1 VVATVDSTSNGV
13 GTALKLTLDF
23 SGTSLSVADQAAAVQ
38 TLVQGITYGNA
49 GSTPTD
55 YARAISIEV
64 SDGVSTSKD
73 AALLTVTPV
82 ANSETIGGVSYVT
95 GTSAVDT
102 LAGTAADDTFVGYG
116 GPLANAGKT
125 TATGD
130 TLTGG
135 GGHDS
140 YLYRAGNVGKDTIAD
155 FTVGVASTADTD
167 KLNLADLLEGY
178 STANIADFVR
188 IAANGTTGVSVQV
201 DFNGKADG
209 SAFTP
214 YMQVDLTGVT
224 LTSAATAYGT
234 TVADLDALRAAMVT
248 NGQLILA

>member
-1 VVATVDSTSNGV
+1 M

-38 TLVQGITYGNA
+38 TLAQGITYGNA

-116 GPLANAGKT
+116 GPLPNAGKT
-125 TATGD
+125 NATGD

-135 GGHDS
+135 GGRDT

-155 FTVGVASTADTD
+155 FTLGVASTAATD

-188 IAANGTTGVSVQV
+188 LEADATTAQVSVQV

-224 LTSAATAYGT
+224 LTSAAAAYSLT
-234 TVADLDALRAAMVT
+234 TLADMDALRAAMVT